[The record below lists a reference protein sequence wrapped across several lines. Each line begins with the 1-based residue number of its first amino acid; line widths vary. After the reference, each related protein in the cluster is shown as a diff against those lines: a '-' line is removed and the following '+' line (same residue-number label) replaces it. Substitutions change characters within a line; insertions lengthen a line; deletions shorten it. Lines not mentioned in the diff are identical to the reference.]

1 MTSRSGRGVDFGLIS
16 SLAAV
21 SAPVALVTL
30 AGFLWRKSGL
40 GFDQDFVTRSI
51 VMLGAPALVFETLSQ
66 SALPLADLA
75 RIGAATVACLLLFA
89 ALAVPAL
96 KILGLSQR
104 TYLPALVFPNIG
116 NMGLPICLTAFG
128 PRGLALAMIY
138 FTVTTFGQFAFGPAI
153 ARGKFSLAGVLRAPF
168 LYAAAIGVLFAQA
181 GWSLP
186 KWLSDAVHM
195 LGQITIPLMLL
206 GLGAALAEFR
216 AVRLSRA
223 LALSAARIGF
233 GALGGALVAAAF
245 GLDGVSRGVV
255 IVQSAMPVAIFNY
268 LFARMYGGEAD
279 EIAGLVL
286 ASTILAYVAI
296 PAIVFL
302 VR

>member
-1 MTSRSGRGVDFGLIS
+1 MIS
-16 SLAAV
+16 SLIAV

-30 AGFLWRKSGL
+30 VGFLWRRRGL
-40 GFDQDFVTRSI
+40 AFDQDFVTRSI
-51 VMLGAPALVFETLSQ
+51 VGLGAPALVFETLSQ

-89 ALAVPAL
+89 VVAAPTL
-96 KILGLSQR
+96 KFLGLSQR

-153 ARGKFSLAGVLRAPF
+153 ARGKFSLAGVFRAPF
-168 LYAAAIGVLFAQA
+168 LHAAVVGVIFAEA

-186 KWLSDAVHM
+186 KWLNDANHM

-216 AVRLSRA
+216 AARISRA

-233 GALGGALVAAAF
+233 GALGGALVAWGF

-279 EIAGLVL
+279 EVAGLVL
-286 ASTILAYVAI
+286 VSTLMAYVAI
-296 PAIVFL
+296 PTIVFL
-302 VR
+302 IR